1 MNGKSDKEL
10 RQDALQL
17 AFVHLQAKFEHMAR
31 AVMGAQDEQTNP
43 QDSTYFNLAAD
54 YYPTAEEVLDYAKKY
69 SDFIN
74 SVE

>member
-31 AVMGAQDEQTNP
+31 AAAALKPAESLGHDN
-43 QDSTYFNLAAD
+43 YFNLSAD
-54 YYPTAEEVLDYAKKY
+54 YYPSDDEVLEYAKKY
-69 SDFIN
+69 IDFIN